1 VCSQSRYEC
10 DSGAHGLLTMPAPFS
25 VCYDVSLV
33 ARTLES
39 RLVEASIQQKID
51 DSGGRWT

>member
-1 VCSQSRYEC
+1 VCSQSRFPC
-10 DSGAHGLLTMPAPFS
+10 DSGARGLLTVPASFS

-39 RLVEASIQQKID
+39 RLAEASIQQRFD
-51 DSGGRWT
+51 DSAGRWT